1 MTQRD
6 VTQMRVDLNVA
17 YHDYNK
23 MLNAHAFLKVQ
34 SHELGEDLVQ
44 KTFVKMW
51 LYLVKQGKVHQMR
64 AFLFHILKNLIIDEY
79 RKPKALSLEALREK
93 GYEPSVNDT
102 KRLIDTIDGRSA
114 FFLIQTLPLKYQVL
128 MDMRYGKDLS
138 IKEIAAAKQERAN
151 TVTVKLQRGLQKL
164 RLLYRK

>member
-6 VTQMRVDLNVA
+6 ATQMRVDLNVA

-51 LYLVKQGKVHQMR
+51 LYLVKQGKVDQMK

-79 RKPKALSLEALREK
+79 RKPKTLSLDALREK

-102 KRLIDTIDGRSA
+102 KKLINIIDGKA
-114 FFLIQTLPLKYQVL
+114 ALLLIQKLPLKYQVL

-138 IKEIAAAKQERAN
+138 IKEIAADKQERAN

-164 RLLYRK
+164 KLLYKK

>member
-1 MTQRD
+1 MTQSD
-6 VTQMRVDLNVA
+6 TTQIRVDLNVA

-34 SHELGEDLVQ
+34 SHEMGEDLVQ

-51 LYLVKQGKVHQMR
+51 LYLVKEGKVHQMK

-79 RKPKALSLEALREK
+79 RKPKALSLDDLREK

-102 KRLIDTIDGRSA
+102 KKLIDIIDGHSA
-114 FFLIQTLPLKYQVL
+114 FLLIQKLLLQLKRACLFVTQLP
-128 MDMRYGKDLS
+128 
-138 IKEIAAAKQERAN
+138 
-151 TVTVKLQRGLQKL
+151 
-164 RLLYRK
+164 